1 MRACSPPLPVGML
14 LLELVGFEHGQL
26 LVPGHLSAE
35 VPPFASRSKLL
46 GFLPSK
52 RKYHSTGVVEREK
65 QSSSRKLNAFFPF
78 HACAQQT
85 QLGDATLRC
94 LRVQRLFST
103 KHTGLLR
110 PAGCVMLRVCRCC
123 TASRVRP
130 TTAQNLDEFWP

>member
-52 RKYHSTGVVEREK
+52 RKDHSTGVVEREK
-65 QSSSRKLNAFFPF
+65 QSSSRRLNAFFPF

-94 LRVQRLFST
+94 LRVPTTLLHKAHRL
-103 KHTGLLR
+103 
-110 PAGCVMLRVCRCC
+110 
-123 TASRVRP
+123 TASCRLCNAACMSLLYRQP
-130 TTAQNLDEFWP
+130 REAYHCPKPG